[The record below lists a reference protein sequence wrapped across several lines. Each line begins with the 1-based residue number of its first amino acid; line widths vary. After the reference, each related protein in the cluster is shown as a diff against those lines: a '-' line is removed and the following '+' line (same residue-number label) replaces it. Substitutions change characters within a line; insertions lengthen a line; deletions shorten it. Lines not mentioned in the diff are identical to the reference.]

1 MKRFMY
7 VFKQPYTLTTFIMNY
22 NETIFMTGFP
32 GFIAGRLVEHLATLN
47 TQFFLLVQEAF
58 VEKAMKDVQEIAA
71 KSNTPLK
78 NFAII
83 KGDITE
89 NNLGMSDADYEV
101 VLSET
106 TDVYHLAA
114 IYDLEVKK
122 ELAYKVNVDGT
133 NNVNELVKKIE
144 NLRRYNYVSTCY
156 VAGKRD
162 DLIYESELVHD
173 KGFRNYYE
181 ETKYFAEVEVEKLKA
196 THPVTI
202 FRPSVVCG
210 DSVTGETAK
219 YDGIYYVIK
228 FLLKFPEVFRL
239 VNVGNEDV
247 RLNLVPVDFVIE
259 GMTTLAKDERAIGK
273 TIHLAD
279 PNPMTTEAICDS
291 IAEAI
296 TNKKSVITPPSKMV
310 ESFLNSPISPPLT
323 GLPHSG
329 VPYFFIP
336 QTYNTE
342 IASELLSAHG
352 VSCPTFT
359 DYVGNLV
366 KFVTEH
372 PKL

>member
-1 MKRFMY
+1 
-7 VFKQPYTLTTFIMNY
+7 
-22 NETIFMTGFP
+22 MTGFP
-32 GFIAGRLVEHLATLN
+32 GFIAGRLVEQLSTPD

-58 VEKAMKDVQEIAA
+58 VEKASLDVQRIAKLMGVSA
-71 KSNTPLK
+71 R
-78 NFAII
+78 NFVII
-83 KGDITE
+83 TGDITQE
-89 NNLGMSDADYEV
+89 NLGISEV
-101 VLSET
+101 DLEIVLKET

-114 IYDLEVKK
+114 VYDLSVKK
-122 ELAYKVNVDGT
+122 EIAYKVNVEGT
-133 NNVNELVKKIE
+133 KNVNEIVKKIE
-144 NLRRYNYVSTCY
+144 NLHRYNYVSTCY

-162 DLIYESELVHD
+162 DLIYESELTHD

-202 FRPSVVCG
+202 YRPSVVCG
-210 DSVTGETAK
+210 DSKTGETAK

-239 VNVGNEDV
+239 VNVGNENV
-247 RLNLVPVDFVIE
+247 RLNLVPVDFVIDA
-259 GMTTLAKDERAIGK
+259 MIKLAKDKRAIGK
-273 TIHLAD
+273 TIALAD
-279 PNPMTTEAICDS
+279 PTPKTTKEVCDS
-291 IAEAI
+291 IAESI
-296 TNKKSVITPPSKMV
+296 TNKKSIITPPSKMV

-336 QTYNTE
+336 QTYDTQ
-342 IASELLSAHG
+342 IADQLLSEHG
-352 VSCPTFT
+352 VSCPSFK

-366 KFVTEH
+366 KFVEEH

>member
-1 MKRFMY
+1 
-7 VFKQPYTLTTFIMNY
+7 MNF

-32 GFIAGRLVEHLATLN
+32 GFIAGRLVEKLATPN
-47 TQFFLLVQEAF
+47 TQFFLLVQDAF
-58 VEKAMKDVQEIAA
+58 VEKASIDVQKIAEMTGISA
-71 KSNTPLK
+71 T
-78 NFAII
+78 NFTII
-83 KGDITE
+83 KGDITRK
-89 NNLGMSDADYEV
+89 NVGMSDADLEV
-101 VLSET
+101 VLNET

-114 IYDLEVKK
+114 IYDLSVEK
-122 ELAYKVNVDGT
+122 ELAYKVNVEGT
-133 NNVNELVKKIE
+133 KNVNEIVKNVK
-144 NLRRYNYVSTCY
+144 NLHRYNYVSTCY

-162 DLIYESELVHD
+162 DLIFENELVHD

-210 DSVTGETAK
+210 DSKTGETAK

-239 VNVGNEDV
+239 VNVGNDDV
-247 RLNLVPVDFVIE
+247 RLNLVPVDFVID
-259 GMTTLAKDERAIGK
+259 GMTTLAKDERAVGK
-273 TIHLAD
+273 TIALAD
-279 PNPMTTEAICDS
+279 PDPMTTKTICDE
-291 IAEAI
+291 IAESI
-296 TNKKSVITPPSKMV
+296 TNKKSVITPPPKMV
-310 ESFLNSPISPPLT
+310 ESFLNSPFSPPLT

-336 QTYNTE
+336 QTYDTK
-342 IASELLSAHG
+342 IADDLLSAHG
-352 VSCPTFT
+352 VSCPKFS

-366 KFVTEH
+366 KFVEDH

>member
-1 MKRFMY
+1 
-7 VFKQPYTLTTFIMNY
+7 MNFS
-22 NETIFMTGFP
+22 ETIFITGFP
-32 GFIAGRLVEHLATLN
+32 GFIAGRLVERLSTPD
-47 TQFFLLVQEAF
+47 TQFFLLVQKEFA
-58 VEKAMKDVQEIAA
+58 EKALLDVRKTA
-71 KSNTPLK
+71 KKTGVSGE
-78 NFAII
+78 NFTII
-83 KGDITE
+83 EGDIRLE
-89 NNLGMSDADYEV
+89 NLGMNEADLES
-101 VLSET
+101 VLRET

-114 IYDLEVKK
+114 IYDLAVEK
-122 ELAYKVNVDGT
+122 ESAYKVNVKGT
-133 NNVNELVKKIE
+133 KNVNEIVKKIK

-162 DLIYESELVHD
+162 DVIYESELLHD

-181 ETKYFAEVEVEKLKA
+181 ETKYFAEAEVEKLKA

-210 DSVTGETAK
+210 DSETGETAK

-239 VNVGNEDV
+239 VNVGNDDV

-259 GMTTLAKDERAIGK
+259 GMTKLAKDELAVGK
-273 TIHLAD
+273 TIALAD
-279 PNPMTTEAICDS
+279 PNPLTTKEICDV

-296 TNKKSVITPPSKMV
+296 TNKKSVINPPPKV
-310 ESFLNSPISPPLT
+310 IKTFLNSPISPSLT

-336 QTYNTE
+336 QTYDTS
-342 IASELLSAHG
+342 ISEKLLSAHDIK
-352 VSCPTFT
+352 CPSFA

-366 KFVTEH
+366 KFVEEH

>member
-1 MKRFMY
+1 MQITKSS
-7 VFKQPYTLTTFIMNY
+7 
-22 NETIFMTGFP
+22 
-32 GFIAGRLVEHLATLN
+32 LN
-47 TQFFLLVQEAF
+47 
-58 VEKAMKDVQEIAA
+58 
-71 KSNTPLK
+71 
-78 NFAII
+78 
-83 KGDITE
+83 
-89 NNLGMSDADYEV
+89 
-101 VLSET
+101 ET

-122 ELAYKVNVDGT
+122 ELAYRVNVEGT
-133 NNVNELVKKIE
+133 KNVNELVTKIE

-162 DLIYESELVHD
+162 DVIFESELIHD

-210 DSVTGETAK
+210 DSETGETAK

-247 RLNLVPVDFVIE
+247 RLNLVPVDFVID
-259 GMTTLAKDERAIGK
+259 GMVSLAKDERAVGK
-273 TIHLAD
+273 TIALAD
-279 PNPMTTEAICDS
+279 PNPLTTKDICDS
-291 IAEAI
+291 IAEAV
-296 TNKKSVITPPSKMV
+296 TNKKSVITPPPKMV
-310 ESFLNSPISPPLT
+310 ETFLNSPISPTIT

-336 QTYNTE
+336 QTYDTK
-342 IASELLSAHG
+342 ISEKLLEPHNI
-352 VSCPTFT
+352 SCPSFR

-366 KFVTEH
+366 KFVIEH